1 MIPTTVTK
9 LKQDILA
16 RLHRPLVGPGPQFE
30 KHWGIKHHTMSGVEV
45 GAAPAIIKSNI
56 VLFWFLFC
64 NLHKSLH
71 FSKTVLGQNFCLTT
85 KSAAWTETTKVF
97 TDFITSSQYYFHF
110 STFSSIIKRI
120 LRNHSLNG
128 LISCCYCWWI
138 YKPNRLFDNN

>member
-16 RLHRPLVGPGPQFE
+16 QLHRPLVGPGPQFE

-45 GAAPAIIKSNI
+45 GSLAAAPAIIKSNI

-97 TDFITSSQYYFHF
+97 YWFYHILTILFSFQHIFINNQKN
-110 STFSSIIKRI
+110 IKKSFLKWVNI
-120 LRNHSLNG
+120 LLLLLMNL
-128 LISCCYCWWI
+128 
-138 YKPNRLFDNN
+138 